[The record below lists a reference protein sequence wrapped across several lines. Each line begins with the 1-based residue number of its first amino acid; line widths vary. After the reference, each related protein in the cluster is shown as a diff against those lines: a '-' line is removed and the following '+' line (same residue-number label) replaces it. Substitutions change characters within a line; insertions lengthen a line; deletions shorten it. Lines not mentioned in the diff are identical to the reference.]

1 MQCFMCVVY
10 GSLSVCQHALAA
22 ESRVLKAD
30 SFFSMGFFLFF
41 GATVARMDAP
51 SSAHVSGPLGS
62 VHKME
67 HIKCDCVPH

>member
-22 ESRVLKAD
+22 ESRVLRAD
-30 SFFSMGFFLFF
+30 SFFQWDFSCFG

-51 SSAHVSGPLGS
+51 SSAHVSGLLGS
-62 VHKME
+62 VSGTHKVRL
-67 HIKCDCVPH
+67 CTSLA

>member
-1 MQCFMCVVY
+1 M
-10 GSLSVCQHALAA
+10 CQHALAA

-30 SFFSMGFFLFF
+30 SFFFNGIFLVFW
-41 GATVARMDAP
+41 ATVARMDAP
-51 SSAHVSGPLGS
+51 SSAHVSGLLGS